1 VVYGVFTTICE
12 AWVACPFCSVSRSL
26 TNQPLCTMQE
36 VPPFLLEP
44 SYMER
49 NENEGYY
56 MKVVLALAYR
66 IFRSKKTQQN
76 VVFIEYNHIP

>member
-1 VVYGVFTTICE
+1 
-12 AWVACPFCSVSRSL
+12 
-26 TNQPLCTMQE
+26 MQE

-66 IFRSKKTQQN
+66 IFRSKKTRQN
-76 VVFIEYNHIP
+76 VVFTEYNHNP

>member
-1 VVYGVFTTICE
+1 
-12 AWVACPFCSVSRSL
+12 
-26 TNQPLCTMQE
+26 MQE

-56 MKVVLALAYR
+56 MKVPPLIALAYR
-66 IFRSKKTQQN
+66 IFRSKKTRQN
-76 VVFIEYNHIP
+76 VVFTEYNHIP